1 VRISKGSRLIRTVDE
16 WFLFAPPKGH
26 AEQWRD
32 YRSAKELARYWTM
45 RTNADAGEPL
55 KRMLLPVFGEVHLE
69 SAVAECEI
77 KIDRFRG
84 THPNRDLVITARAR
98 EGTLCIHI
106 EAKADEPFADLI
118 GPYYDEGKLRANSKI
133 PSRIDGLIGNVFGG
147 TLSADRRRLRY
158 QLLHASYAACLDA
171 ERSGAKAAIFVVHEF
186 RSLLSNQ
193 TKMESNG
200 RDWSA
205 FLSHFPELRSLKF
218 VDGNLYGPVILP
230 PKAAGPRVP
239 LYFGNGALTFIDRH
253 CFLAAFALPSP
264 IVAIPNNPKH
274 LAASDEAERL
284 VSAARVDDDSAFEL
298 KLRPERLVEFIG
310 QEKAK
315 EQLAIALEAAKSR
328 GEALDHVLL
337 FGPPGLGKTTLA
349 TIIANE
355 LGVGF
360 QQTSGPALQIQGDLT
375 AILTNLRERQV
386 LFLDEIHRLQP
397 VLEEKLYTALE
408 DYKLDIIIGQGP
420 AARTHVMEIRPF
432 TFVAATTRPGLLSSP
447 LRSRFGILLRLEF
460 YTDDELRFVVER
472 SAEVMGVPID
482 RDGAAEIAMRSR
494 GTPRIANRLLRRVRD
509 YAQVRA
515 AGVIDRKTAQAA
527 LALLE
532 VDAHGFDELDR
543 RLLRTIIEK
552 YDGGPVGLNTLAAAL
567 AEEQDALEE
576 VYEPFLIQIGFL
588 DRTPRG
594 RVATRLAYEHL
605 GIEMPRKYGLF

>member
-1 VRISKGSRLIRTVDE
+1 MSPPSK
-16 WFLFAPPKGH
+16 PKLQTSP
-26 AEQWRD
+26 E
-32 YRSAKELARYWTM
+32 
-45 RTNADAGEPL
+45 
-55 KRMLLPVFGEVHLE
+55 
-69 SAVAECEI
+69 
-77 KIDRFRG
+77 
-84 THPNRDLVITARAR
+84 
-98 EGTLCIHI
+98 
-106 EAKADEPFADLI
+106 
-118 GPYYDEGKLRANSKI
+118 
-133 PSRIDGLIGNVFGG
+133 
-147 TLSADRRRLRY
+147 ADRLV
-158 QLLHASYAACLDA
+158 AA
-171 ERSGAKAAIFVVHEF
+171 
-186 RSLLSNQ
+186 
-193 TKMESNG
+193 T
-200 RDWSA
+200 
-205 FLSHFPELRSLKF
+205 
-218 VDGNLYGPVILP
+218 
-230 PKAAGPRVP
+230 
-239 LYFGNGALTFIDRH
+239 
-253 CFLAAFALPSP
+253 
-264 IVAIPNNPKH
+264 
-274 LAASDEAERL
+274 
-284 VSAARVDDDSAFEL
+284 RVDDDQAFEL
-298 KLRPERLVEFIG
+298 KLRPTRLAEFIG

-315 EQLAIALEAAKSR
+315 EQLAIALQAARTR

-355 LGVGF
+355 LDVGF

-375 AILTNLRERQV
+375 AILTNLRERQI
-386 LFLDEIHRLQP
+386 LFLDEVHRLQP

-460 YTDDELRFVVER
+460 YTDDELRIIVLR
-472 SAEVMGVPID
+472 SAEVIGVPID
-482 RDGAAEIAMRSR
+482 QDGAAEIAMRSR

-509 YAQVRA
+509 YAEVRA
-515 AGVIDRKTAQAA
+515 SGRIDRPTAQAA
-527 LALLE
+527 LSLLE

-605 GIEMPRKYGLF
+605 GIELPRKFGLF

>member
-1 VRISKGSRLIRTVDE
+1 MLTTVHDS
-16 WFLFAPPKGH
+16 PC
-26 AEQWRD
+26 R
-32 YRSAKELARYWTM
+32 
-45 RTNADAGEPL
+45 
-55 KRMLLPVFGEVHLE
+55 LLP
-69 SAVAECEI
+69 
-77 KIDRFRG
+77 
-84 THPNRDLVITARAR
+84 P
-98 EGTLCIHI
+98 
-106 EAKADEPFADLI
+106 
-118 GPYYDEGKLRANSKI
+118 
-133 PSRIDGLIGNVFGG
+133 
-147 TLSADRRRLRY
+147 RLRLTIALVDY
-158 QLLHASYAACLDA
+158 PQSKPKKVNL
-171 ERSGAKAAIFVVHEF
+171 
-186 RSLLSNQ
+186 
-193 TKMESNG
+193 NG
-200 RDWSA
+200 PTPD
-205 FLSHFPELRSLKF
+205 
-218 VDGNLYGPVILP
+218 
-230 PKAAGPRVP
+230 
-239 LYFGNGALTFIDRH
+239 
-253 CFLAAFALPSP
+253 
-264 IVAIPNNPKH
+264 
-274 LAASDEAERL
+274 AERL
-284 VSAARVDDDSAFEL
+284 VSAGRVDDDATFEL
-298 KLRPERLVEFIG
+298 NLRPNKLSEFIG
-310 QEKAK
+310 QSKAK

-375 AILTNLRERQV
+375 AILTNVRDRQV
-386 LFLDEIHRLQP
+386 LFLVEIHRLQP

-420 AARTHVMEIRPF
+420 AARTHVMDIKPF

-460 YTDDELRFVVER
+460 YTDDELRFIVER
-472 SAEVMGVPID
+472 SADVLGVPID

-515 AGVIDRKTAQAA
+515 AGTIDRDTACKA
-527 LALLE
+527 LELLE

-543 RLLRTIIEK
+543 RLLKTIIEK

-605 GIEMPRKYGLF
+605 GIDMPRKLSLF

>member
-1 VRISKGSRLIRTVDE
+1 MRHFQGWLLRGWLRLSIASVD
-16 WFLFAPPKGH
+16 FPKNKAKIDPNG
-26 AEQWRD
+26 A
-32 YRSAKELARYWTM
+32 RSA
-45 RTNADAGEPL
+45 
-55 KRMLLPVFGEVHLE
+55 
-69 SAVAECEI
+69 
-77 KIDRFRG
+77 
-84 THPNRDLVITARAR
+84 
-98 EGTLCIHI
+98 
-106 EAKADEPFADLI
+106 
-118 GPYYDEGKLRANSKI
+118 
-133 PSRIDGLIGNVFGG
+133 
-147 TLSADRRRLRY
+147 
-158 QLLHASYAACLDA
+158 
-171 ERSGAKAAIFVVHEF
+171 
-186 RSLLSNQ
+186 
-193 TKMESNG
+193 
-200 RDWSA
+200 
-205 FLSHFPELRSLKF
+205 
-218 VDGNLYGPVILP
+218 
-230 PKAAGPRVP
+230 
-239 LYFGNGALTFIDRH
+239 
-253 CFLAAFALPSP
+253 
-264 IVAIPNNPKH
+264 
-274 LAASDEAERL
+274 EAERL
-284 VSAARVDDDSAFEL
+284 VSAGRVDEDVAFEL
-298 KLRPERLVEFIG
+298 KLRPHRLNEFIG
-310 QEKAK
+310 QTKAK
-315 EQLAIALEAAKSR
+315 EQLRIALEAAKSR
-328 GEALDHVLL
+328 GEAMDHVLL

-375 AILTNLRERQV
+375 AILTNVRERQV

-408 DYKLDIIIGQGP
+408 DYKLDIMIGQGP
-420 AARTHVMEIRPF
+420 AARTHVMDIKPF

-472 SAEVMGVPID
+472 SADVLGVPID
-482 RDGAAEIAMRSR
+482 HDGAAEIAMRSR

-515 AGVIDRKTAQAA
+515 AGKIDRETACKA
-527 LALLE
+527 LEMLE

-605 GIEMPRKYGLF
+605 GIEMPRKLSLF

>member
-1 VRISKGSRLIRTVDE
+1 VSS
-16 WFLFAPPKGH
+16 PSNPKQQTS
-26 AEQWRD
+26 AE
-32 YRSAKELARYWTM
+32 
-45 RTNADAGEPL
+45 
-55 KRMLLPVFGEVHLE
+55 
-69 SAVAECEI
+69 
-77 KIDRFRG
+77 
-84 THPNRDLVITARAR
+84 
-98 EGTLCIHI
+98 
-106 EAKADEPFADLI
+106 
-118 GPYYDEGKLRANSKI
+118 
-133 PSRIDGLIGNVFGG
+133 
-147 TLSADRRRLRY
+147 ADRLV
-158 QLLHASYAACLDA
+158 AA
-171 ERSGAKAAIFVVHEF
+171 
-186 RSLLSNQ
+186 
-193 TKMESNG
+193 T
-200 RDWSA
+200 
-205 FLSHFPELRSLKF
+205 
-218 VDGNLYGPVILP
+218 
-230 PKAAGPRVP
+230 
-239 LYFGNGALTFIDRH
+239 
-253 CFLAAFALPSP
+253 
-264 IVAIPNNPKH
+264 
-274 LAASDEAERL
+274 
-284 VSAARVDDDSAFEL
+284 RVDDDQAFEL
-298 KLRPERLVEFIG
+298 KLRPTRLAEFIG
-310 QEKAK
+310 QTKAK
-315 EQLAIALEAAKSR
+315 EQLAIALQAARTR

-355 LGVGF
+355 LDVGF

-386 LFLDEIHRLQP
+386 LFLDEVHRLQP

-460 YTDDELRFVVER
+460 YTDDELRIIVLR
-472 SAEVMGVPID
+472 SAEVIGVPID
-482 RDGAAEIAMRSR
+482 QDGAAEIAMRSR

-509 YAQVRA
+509 YAEVRA
-515 AGVIDRKTAQAA
+515 QGRIDRPTAQAA
-527 LALLE
+527 LSLLE

-605 GIEMPRKYGLF
+605 GINLPSKHSLF

>member
-1 VRISKGSRLIRTVDE
+1 MELPRKPHPKPAVPVRSPE
-16 WFLFAPPKGH
+16 
-26 AEQWRD
+26 
-32 YRSAKELARYWTM
+32 
-45 RTNADAGEPL
+45 
-55 KRMLLPVFGEVHLE
+55 
-69 SAVAECEI
+69 
-77 KIDRFRG
+77 
-84 THPNRDLVITARAR
+84 
-98 EGTLCIHI
+98 
-106 EAKADEPFADLI
+106 
-118 GPYYDEGKLRANSKI
+118 
-133 PSRIDGLIGNVFGG
+133 
-147 TLSADRRRLRY
+147 ADRLV
-158 QLLHASYAACLDA
+158 AA
-171 ERSGAKAAIFVVHEF
+171 
-186 RSLLSNQ
+186 
-193 TKMESNG
+193 T
-200 RDWSA
+200 
-205 FLSHFPELRSLKF
+205 
-218 VDGNLYGPVILP
+218 
-230 PKAAGPRVP
+230 
-239 LYFGNGALTFIDRH
+239 
-253 CFLAAFALPSP
+253 
-264 IVAIPNNPKH
+264 
-274 LAASDEAERL
+274 
-284 VSAARVDDDSAFEL
+284 RVDDDSAFEL
-298 KLRPERLVEFIG
+298 KLRPTRLAEFIG

-315 EQLAIALEAAKSR
+315 EQLAIALEAARTR

-355 LGVGF
+355 LEVGF

-386 LFLDEIHRLQP
+386 LFLDEVHRLQP

-460 YTDDELRFVVER
+460 YTDDELRIIVTR
-472 SAEVMGVPID
+472 SAEVIGVPID
-482 RDGAAEIAMRSR
+482 QDGAAEIAMRSR

-509 YAQVRA
+509 YAEVRA
-515 AGVIDRKTAQAA
+515 SGRIDRPTAQAA
-527 LALLE
+527 LSLLE
-532 VDAHGFDELDR
+532 VDAHGFDGLDR

-605 GIEMPRKYGLF
+605 NIPLPRKFGLF

>member
-1 VRISKGSRLIRTVDE
+1 MSEKLERSSRSRR
-16 WFLFAPPKGH
+16 FLFKPSCFA
-26 AEQWRD
+26 
-32 YRSAKELARYWTM
+32 
-45 RTNADAGEPL
+45 
-55 KRMLLPVFGEVHLE
+55 
-69 SAVAECEI
+69 AV
-77 KIDRFRG
+77 
-84 THPNRDLVITARAR
+84 
-98 EGTLCIHI
+98 
-106 EAKADEPFADLI
+106 
-118 GPYYDEGKLRANSKI
+118 
-133 PSRIDGLIGNVFGG
+133 
-147 TLSADRRRLRY
+147 
-158 QLLHASYAACLDA
+158 
-171 ERSGAKAAIFVVHEF
+171 
-186 RSLLSNQ
+186 
-193 TKMESNG
+193 
-200 RDWSA
+200 
-205 FLSHFPELRSLKF
+205 
-218 VDGNLYGPVILP
+218 
-230 PKAAGPRVP
+230 
-239 LYFGNGALTFIDRH
+239 
-253 CFLAAFALPSP
+253 FALPSP
-264 IVAIPNNPKH
+264 LVNI
-274 LAASDEAERL
+274 AANKSKIDLNKASAEAERL
-284 VSAARVDDDSAFEL
+284 VSAGRVDEDAAFEL
-298 KLRPERLVEFIG
+298 KLRPTRLREFVG

-355 LGVGF
+355 LEVGY

-408 DYKLDIIIGQGP
+408 DYKLDIMIGQGP
-420 AARTHVMEIRPF
+420 AARTHVMDIKPF

-515 AGVIDRKTAQAA
+515 QGIIDRPVAQAA
-527 LALLE
+527 LTMLE

-605 GIEMPRKYGLF
+605 GIEMPRKLSLF